1 MSATT
6 DSPGSPALEERT
18 PPDAAVAVTGP
29 RRFFP
34 DLFVIEA
41 AVALGMLVALVV
53 VAALT
58 KTPLE
63 EAASRDAAG
72 YVPRPEWYFLWF
84 FQLLK
89 YFKGSLEPIG
99 TVLVP
104 VLGVALLLAVP
115 FIDRRPARTKAIL
128 GRTRPIRLTPRVI
141 ALVVVAVLLT
151 LTVVAATST
160 EGGAGTPAPTIPEW
174 PPQSRAHDGAG
185 GAATQ
190 SLVLCRPRGGID
202 A

>member
-1 MSATT
+1 VNATT
-6 DSPGSPALEERT
+6 DSPG
-18 PPDAAVAVTGP
+18 PPRPKVRPRRDAAAAATDP

-58 KTPLE
+58 STPLE

-104 VLGVALLLAVP
+104 VLAIGLLLAVP
-115 FIDRRPARTKAIL
+115 FIDRRPVKTKALL
-128 GRTRPIRLTPRVI
+128 GRTRPIRLTPRLI
-141 ALVVVAVLLT
+141 ALVVVALLLT
-151 LTVVAATST
+151 LTVVAASTT

-174 PPQSRAHDGAG
+174 PPQSRVYDDAG
-185 GAATQ
+185 GAAAQ
-190 SLVLCRPRGGID
+190 SLILCGPRGGID